1 MSLNIFLKRKFKI
14 LNKIKIRRRWKRGK
28 LDCGRKC
35 MGNSVFLLENNE
47 KDTARIIQT
56 VSYLCFTYLCNNY
69 RLRNNSLISGL
80 SCSNK

>member
-1 MSLNIFLKRKFKI
+1 
-14 LNKIKIRRRWKRGK
+14 
-28 LDCGRKC
+28 